1 MVEAALIFSDLN
13 TPFLVLTSIALFFV
27 AAVAEI
33 GGGYMVWKWLRERKG
48 VLFGILGGTVLFIY
62 GVIPTFQ
69 PAQFGRVYA
78 YGGIFIITSIL
89 WGMFVDKE
97 ARSIRDIW
105 ICNCRNRR
113 SYNILRPTIDA
124 ID

>member
-1 MVEAALIFSDLN
+1 VVETALILSDQN
-13 TPFLVLTSIALFFV
+13 TAFFVLTSITLFFV

-48 VLFGILGGTVLFIY
+48 MLFGIIGGIVLFIY

-78 YGGIFIITSIL
+78 AYGGIFIISSIL
-89 WGMFVDKE
+89 WGMF
-97 ARSIRDIW
+97 
-105 ICNCRNRR
+105 
-113 SYNILRPTIDA
+113 IDRKKPDRYEVIGSVIA
-124 ID
+124 VMGAVIIFYSPR

>member
-1 MVEAALIFSDLN
+1 MLSELN
-13 TPFLVLTSIALFFV
+13 TTLVVLTSVVLFFA

-48 VLFGILGGTVLFIY
+48 VLFGILGGIVLFIY

-78 YGGIFIITSIL
+78 AYGGIFIVSSIL
-89 WGMFVDKE
+89 WGMLVDKKKPDRYE
-97 ARSIRDIW
+97 VIGSLIAVMGAVIIFYSPR
-105 ICNCRNRR
+105 
-113 SYNILRPTIDA
+113 
-124 ID
+124 

>member
-1 MVEAALIFSDLN
+1 VVETALMLPELN
-13 TPFLVLTSIALFFV
+13 TTLVVLTSVVLFFA

-48 VLFGILGGTVLFIY
+48 VLFGILGGIVLFIY

-78 YGGIFIITSIL
+78 AYGGIFIVSSIL
-89 WGMFVDKE
+89 WGMLVDKKKPDRYE
-97 ARSIRDIW
+97 VIGSLIAVMGAVIIFYSPR
-105 ICNCRNRR
+105 
-113 SYNILRPTIDA
+113 
-124 ID
+124 

>member
-1 MVEAALIFSDLN
+1 MVETALISPELN
-13 TPFLVLTSIALFFV
+13 TPLVVLSIALFFV
-27 AAVAEI
+27 AAAAEL

-78 YGGIFIITSIL
+78 AYGGIFIVSSIL
-89 WGMFVDKE
+89 WGMLVDKKKPDRYE
-97 ARSIRDIW
+97 VIGSLIAVMGAVIIFYSPR
-105 ICNCRNRR
+105 
-113 SYNILRPTIDA
+113 
-124 ID
+124 

>member
-1 MVEAALIFSDLN
+1 MILSDQN
-13 TPFLVLTSIALFFV
+13 TAFFVLTSIALFFV

-48 VLFGILGGTVLFIY
+48 MPFGIIGGIVLFIS

-78 YGGIFIITSIL
+78 AYGGIFIISSIL
-89 WGMFVDKE
+89 WGMF
-97 ARSIRDIW
+97 
-105 ICNCRNRR
+105 
-113 SYNILRPTIDA
+113 IDRKKPDRYEVIGSVIA
-124 ID
+124 VMGAVIIFYSPR

>member
-1 MVEAALIFSDLN
+1 MVEAALTFSDLN
-13 TPFLVLTSIALFFV
+13 TPFFVLTSIALFFV

-48 VLFGILGGTVLFIY
+48 VLSGILGGTILFIY

-78 YGGIFIITSIL
+78 AYGGIFIISSIL
-89 WGMFVDKE
+89 WGMFVDRKKPDRYE
-97 ARSIRDIW
+97 IFGSVIAVMGAVIIFYAPR
-105 ICNCRNRR
+105 
-113 SYNILRPTIDA
+113 
-124 ID
+124 

>member
-1 MVEAALIFSDLN
+1 VVETALMLSELN
-13 TPFLVLTSIALFFV
+13 TTLVVLTSVVLFFA

-48 VLFGILGGTVLFIY
+48 VLFGILGGIVLFIY

-78 YGGIFIITSIL
+78 AYGGIFIVSSIL
-89 WGMFVDKE
+89 WGMLVDKKKPDRYE
-97 ARSIRDIW
+97 VVGSLIAVMGAVIIFYSPR
-105 ICNCRNRR
+105 
-113 SYNILRPTIDA
+113 
-124 ID
+124 

>member
-1 MVEAALIFSDLN
+1 MILSDQN
-13 TPFLVLTSIALFFV
+13 TAFFVLTSIALFFV

-48 VLFGILGGTVLFIY
+48 MLFGIIGGIILFIY

-78 YGGIFIITSIL
+78 AYGGIFIDRKQPDRYEVIGSVIAVM
-89 WGMFVDKE
+89 GAVIIFYSP
-97 ARSIRDIW
+97 R
-105 ICNCRNRR
+105 
-113 SYNILRPTIDA
+113 
-124 ID
+124 